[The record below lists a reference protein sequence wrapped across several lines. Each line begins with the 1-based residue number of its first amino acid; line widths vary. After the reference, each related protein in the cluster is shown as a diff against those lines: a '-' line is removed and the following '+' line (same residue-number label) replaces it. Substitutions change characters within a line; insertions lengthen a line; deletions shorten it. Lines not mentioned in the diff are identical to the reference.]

1 MKNSKTWRFWFRYY
15 DVLFKNLTRKKR
27 VLVSEALEGGLIFHR
42 SLTWDEVLQP
52 ACRCFELKVTGFH
65 LALVVVM
72 DLELR
77 LPAWILIPN
86 NGKGLSLKGT
96 RKKSVQLG
104 MNWLSQCCD
113 CMFCCGFCV
122 KNDSTWL
129 TVLPAPCFQVRL
141 EVFLSFLHTKVR
153 RKRLV
158 YFIVSNHS
166 VLNLYF
172 IKWLGLN
179 LRRTAFELLVTFFT
193 FKDIDT
199 CSMFWWLFCTFRNST
214 CLQLFNVT
222 IARLSNTSFGFLPC

>member
-1 MKNSKTWRFWFRYY
+1 
-15 DVLFKNLTRKKR
+15 
-27 VLVSEALEGGLIFHR
+27 
-42 SLTWDEVLQP
+42 
-52 ACRCFELKVTGFH
+52 
-65 LALVVVM
+65 M

-86 NGKGLSLKGT
+86 YNYGKRLSLKGT

-113 CMFCCGFCV
+113 CMVFLPLTFLSGFCV
-122 KNDSTWL
+122 KSVSTWL

-141 EVFLSFLHTKVR
+141 EVFLSFLYAKVGR
-153 RKRLV
+153 ERLV

-179 LRRTAFELLVTFFT
+179 LRRTTFDLLVTFFT
-193 FKDIDT
+193 FKDID
-199 CSMFWWLFCTFRNST
+199 SMFWWLFCTFRNST
-214 CLQLFNVT
+214 CHQLFNVT
-222 IARLSNTSFGFLPC
+222 IARLRNTSFGFLLC